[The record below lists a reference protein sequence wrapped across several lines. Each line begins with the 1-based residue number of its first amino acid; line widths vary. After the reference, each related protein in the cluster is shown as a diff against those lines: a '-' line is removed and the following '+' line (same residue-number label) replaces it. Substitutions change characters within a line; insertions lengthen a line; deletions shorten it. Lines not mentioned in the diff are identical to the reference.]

1 MTSDKG
7 LCGSSNSGIS
17 RFTRNIVV
25 DGGRDNFKVLC
36 VGDKGTA
43 ALNRMVG
50 NILFASIHQVAIPVT
65 FPTASSIAH

>member
-50 NILFASIHQVAIPVT
+50 NILFASIH
-65 FPTASSIAH
+65 